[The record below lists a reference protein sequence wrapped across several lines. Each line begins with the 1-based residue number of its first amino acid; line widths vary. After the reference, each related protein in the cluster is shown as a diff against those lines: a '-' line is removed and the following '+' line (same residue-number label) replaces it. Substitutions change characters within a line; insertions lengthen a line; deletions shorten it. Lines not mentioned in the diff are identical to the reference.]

1 MEMYRSLPN
10 AALWVIPQQ
19 EHPPLWVD
27 MGGDAWAAT
36 GFGKIAK
43 NFLAQEKVSGGKWF
57 WALRLYSQ

>member
-19 EHPPLWVD
+19 EHTPLWVD

-57 WALRLYSQ
+57 